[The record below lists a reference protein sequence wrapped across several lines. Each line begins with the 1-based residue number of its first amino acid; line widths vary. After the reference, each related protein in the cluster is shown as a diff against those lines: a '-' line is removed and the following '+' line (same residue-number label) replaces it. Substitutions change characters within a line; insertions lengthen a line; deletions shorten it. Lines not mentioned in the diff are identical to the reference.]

1 MPIALGERAY
11 HGRAHPH
18 HETPPAIAEEWRRYR
33 ASGSLT
39 ARDRLINHYMAS
51 HVRPIAVN
59 VRAHLP
65 VQVELDDLIQQGY
78 LGLIDAMDRFDA
90 DRDIRFETFSR
101 RRVFGAIQDYLRS
114 IDSVPRLTRV
124 RSKQIQ
130 GLLEDFRKR
139 HGRPADDDDLRRLL
153 DEPEPVF
160 QRYLADRDPAMMV
173 PFSSLQGDSEGEHHP
188 DADAMDG
195 FPDRSEVE
203 PALAAARRDLQRY
216 LTRGLDGRDR
226 LIIILY
232 YYEEMTMREIGATL
246 GISESRVS
254 QRLETILA
262 CLRSRLVPE
271 RAEHEFIFA

>member
-18 HETPPAIAEEWRRYR
+18 HETPPAVAEDWRQYR

-51 HVRPIAVN
+51 HVRPIAAN
-59 VRAHLP
+59 MRAHLP
-65 VQVELDDLIQQGY
+65 VQVDLDDLIQQGY

-90 DRDIRFETFSR
+90 DRDVRFETFSR

-114 IDSVPRLTRV
+114 IDPVPRLTRV
-124 RSKQIQ
+124 RSKQLQ
-130 GLLEDFRKR
+130 GVLEDFHKQ

-153 DEPEPVF
+153 DEPEPIF
-160 QRYLADRDPAMMV
+160 QRYVADRSPAMMV
-173 PFSSLQGDSEGEHHP
+173 PFSNVQG
-188 DADAMDG
+188 DADAEHDPDTDAMDS

-216 LTRGLDGRDR
+216 LTRGLEARDR

-232 YYEEMTMREIGATL
+232 YYEEMTMREIGRTL

-254 QRLETILA
+254 QRLDTILA
-262 CLRSRLVPE
+262 CLRSRFVPA
-271 RAEHEFIFA
+271 RADHEFIFA